1 MPRQHEP
8 RAGETRPSLAVRR
21 AVAVPVPG
29 EDPGADLRPRTPESA
44 PAPDSAADP
53 DASVSTV
60 SSSEP
65 APGRR
70 TRWGF
75 RSTTEEPAAAE
86 QEEERQEE
94 ERQEEERQEEERQE
108 KERQAA
114 EPGGAGAG
122 MVAGA
127 VAGAVAAGNGDGGK
141 ADADADA
148 DGTRPGRLRGPM
160 VAAAAIVGAVLI
172 CVPLLVLGLNREDE
186 RTVET
191 APAGGTTLDPG
202 TSDGIPAVDY
212 QAASPS
218 PSASPSGSES
228 ASGSPAESDSGAEP
242 EPEPKSE
249 PKSKSAPP
257 RSAEVKEAEAPERS
271 AATAVKRLAAE
282 DPGGRHI
289 CYRVH
294 VAGRGWSDAVC
305 DGGTAGTA
313 GSGAPIT
320 AVNIAVSGTRGTS
333 GGAFVHDPASTN
345 GEGHF
350 PEPWS
355 KAVDGI
361 DNYVGS
367 TEKDAPHMLGFTIN
381 VDGGAGAV
389 CQSSYVHDDAWLG
402 LACDEPGTG
411 YDFTYAG
418 THDNESWIEAVR
430 LTV

>member
-8 RAGETRPSLAVRR
+8 RAGETTSSLAVRR

-75 RSTTEEPAAAE
+75 RSTTGEPAAAE
-86 QEEERQEE
+86 QEEERQEK
-94 ERQEEERQEEERQE
+94 ERQPEEQR
-108 KERQAA
+108 RQAA

-122 MVAGA
+122 VVAGA
-127 VAGAVAAGNGDGGK
+127 AAGAVAAGTGDGGT
-141 ADADADA
+141 ADEDAE
-148 DGTRPGRLRGPM
+148 GTGPGRLRGPM

-212 QAASPS
+212 QAGSPS

-228 ASGSPAESDSGAEP
+228 ASGSPAESDSEPEP
-242 EPEPKSE
+242 EPEPKTKAKAK
-249 PKSKSAPP
+249 PAPP
-257 RSAEVKEAEAPERS
+257 RPAEVKEAEAPKRS
-271 AATAVKRLAAE
+271 AATAVQRLAAE
-282 DPGGRHI
+282 EPGGRHI

-294 VAGRGWSDAVC
+294 VAGRGWSDTVC

-355 KAVDGI
+355 NAVDGI

>member
-1 MPRQHEP
+1 MPRQQEP
-8 RAGETRPSLAVRR
+8 RAGETTPSLAVRR

-29 EDPGADLRPRTPESA
+29 EDPGADLRPRTRESA

-60 SSSEP
+60 SPSEP

-75 RSTTEEPAAAE
+75 RSTTEEPAPAE
-86 QEEERQEE
+86 QGEERQEE
-94 ERQEEERQEEERQE
+94 
-108 KERQAA
+108 ERQAA

-122 MVAGA
+122 V

-141 ADADADA
+141 ADAD
-148 DGTRPGRLRGPM
+148 GTGPGRLRGPM

-202 TSDGIPAVDY
+202 ASDGIPAVDY

-218 PSASPSGSES
+218 PPASPSGSES

-242 EPEPKSE
+242 ESESEPKSE
-249 PKSKSAPP
+249 PKSKPAPP
-257 RSAEVKEAEAPERS
+257 RSAEAKEAKAPERN
-271 AATAVKRLAAE
+271 AATAVQRMAAE

-294 VAGRGWSDAVC
+294 MAGRGWSDAVC

-350 PEPWS
+350 PKPWS
-355 KAVDGI
+355 NAVDGI

-381 VDGGAGAV
+381 VNGGAGAV

>member
-8 RAGETRPSLAVRR
+8 RAGETTASLAVRR

-29 EDPGADLRPRTPESA
+29 EDPGTDLRPRTPESA

-70 TRWGF
+70 TRWDF

-86 QEEERQEE
+86 QEEERQEKEGQPE
-94 ERQEEERQEEERQE
+94 EQR
-108 KERQAA
+108 RQAA
-114 EPGGAGAG
+114 EPGEAGAG
-122 MVAGA
+122 VVAGA

-141 ADADADA
+141 ADADAD
-148 DGTRPGRLRGPM
+148 GTGPGRLRGPM

-172 CVPLLVLGLNREDE
+172 CVPLLIIGLNREDE

-228 ASGSPAESDSGAEP
+228 ASGSPAEADSGAEP
-242 EPEPKSE
+242 EPRSETKSE
-249 PKSKSAPP
+249 TKSKSVPP
-257 RSAEVKEAEAPERS
+257 RSAEVKEAEAPERN
-271 AATAVKRLAAE
+271 AATAVRRLAVK

-289 CYRVH
+289 CYRVYA
-294 VAGRGWSDAVC
+294 AGRGWSDAVC

-355 KAVDGI
+355 NAVDGI

-418 THDNESWIEAVR
+418 THDNKSWIEAVR
-430 LTV
+430 LAV